1 MPIAVNKKNYQ
12 TYKKLKPIMAFKY
25 DDAEWRCETKCG
37 KYLYV
42 RYSKGVLAMSSADT
56 EHDIGNDVHI
66 VASDDSLDKENP
78 KSHNFLESELGK
90 ALLSAKSSDKKLK
103 SIIEKIPD
111 SKKTFDEI
119 KEFMG
124 WKIKDDMIW
133 DS

>member
-1 MPIAVNKKNYQ
+1 MNSFI
-12 TYKKLKPIMAFKY
+12 
-25 DDAEWRCETKCG
+25 
-37 KYLYV
+37 
-42 RYSKGVLAMSSADT
+42 S
-56 EHDIGNDVHI
+56 
-66 VASDDSLDKENP
+66 
-78 KSHNFLESELGK
+78 SHNFLESELGK

-124 WKIKDDMIW
+124 WKIKDYMVW